1 MFRTEEDVP
10 LRSQRRLLRCHPGKK
25 DKMGEVEAVGEAMEV
40 EVVVEEEEDGE
51 EVDGTKVDMEIMEDM
66 VDMEGREAGTSIKCD

>member
-1 MFRTEEDVP
+1 
-10 LRSQRRLLRCHPGKK
+10 
-25 DKMGEVEAVGEAMEV
+25 MGEVEAAGEAMEV
-40 EVVVEEEEDGE
+40 EVVVEEEEEDGE

>member
-1 MFRTEEDVP
+1 
-10 LRSQRRLLRCHPGKK
+10 
-25 DKMGEVEAVGEAMEV
+25 MGEVEAAGEV
-40 EVVVEEEEDGE
+40 EVVVEEEEEDGE